1 MIDPRADSPERL
13 DAPHPLPCISRRA
26 LKRVKNP
33 LPPPTECPCCK
44 GPVRLVSNSEIYNGR
59 EYGEWPYMYYCK
71 LCDAYVGLH
80 PATDIPLG
88 TMATKVGREARK
100 SSKTVFHKLMEV
112 TGKSRADMYAWLAD
126 KMGMT
131 RGECHFG
138 WFDEQSCARAE
149 AICALEIKN
158 IK

>member
-1 MIDPRADSPERL
+1 MIDPRSTSAEKIVPQE
-13 DAPHPLPCISRRA
+13 PLPYVSRRA

-44 GPVRLVSNSEIYNGR
+44 GPVRLVNNSEIYNGR
-59 EYGEWPYMYYCK
+59 EFGEWPYMYFCK

-80 PATDIPLG
+80 PDTDIPLG

-100 SSKTVFHKLMEV
+100 SSKTVFHKLMDF
-112 TGKSRADMYAWLAD
+112 TGKNRNEMYGWLAE
-126 KMGMT
+126 KMGIA

-149 AICALEIKN
+149 AICSIEIKTL
-158 IK
+158 K